1 MPFAMDRHAD
11 DEHLEQY
18 SMGSLCTEESEEL
31 EEHLLVCYSCQDRLK
46 DMDNWTEAMRMAACR
61 VRAKAR
67 REPLWGRFMPR
78 IPAWAF
84 GFATAALMALIVV
97 TGVQW
102 RFMPRSA
109 GQPLTLYLQATRG
122 LAAENRAPHGRPL
135 ILRLSVAEAPVSESY
150 KLEVVDAAG
159 RALWWSSGAPRDGAI
174 SLNVGTKLQP
184 GEYYVRLYAAS
195 GELLKEFALQ
205 VE

>member
-18 SMGSLCTEESEEL
+18 SMGSLSLGESEEL

-46 DMDNWTEAMRMAACR
+46 DMDNWTEAMRTAACR
-61 VRAKAR
+61 LRAKAR
-67 REPLWGRFMPR
+67 REPLWRLFMPR
-78 IPAWAF
+78 RPAWAF
-84 GFATAALMALIVV
+84 GFATAALIALIWIA
-97 TGVQW
+97 GAQW

-109 GQPLTLYLQATRG
+109 GPPLTLYLRATRG

-135 ILRLSVAEAPVSESY
+135 ILRLSIAEAPASKHY
-150 KLEVVDAAG
+150 KVEIVDAAG
-159 RALWWSSGAPRDGAI
+159 RGLWSSSAAPRDGTI
-174 SLNVGTKLQP
+174 TLTVGTKLP
-184 GEYYVRLYAAS
+184 TGEYYVRLYAAS